1 VSERIFNNKTA
12 LKMCMNN
19 VATIVFSHPPIG
31 IVGLSEEDA
40 KKKFGD
46 ENIKVYKSKFINMF
60 YSPA

>member
-1 VSERIFNNKTA
+1 
-12 LKMCMNN
+12 MCMNN